1 MRPIDLPDYNI
12 TLTKP
17 DSMTY
22 EQCAPLTAWHGNNA
36 SGDHCFVTAWVPNKE
51 DLEQLNKG
59 LPIYIQTVS
68 DYFPPIAVFT
78 MNEDGTSN
86 D

>member
-12 TLTKP
+12 TLSKP
-17 DSMTY
+17 TSMTD
-22 EQCAPLTAWHGNNA
+22 EQCAPLTAWHGDDGEGN
-36 SGDHCFVTAWVPNKE
+36 HCFVTAWVPNKE
-51 DLEQLNKG
+51 DLAALNAG
-59 LPIYIQTVS
+59 LPIYFKTVS

-78 MNEDGTSN
+78 INDDGTSN